1 MNQNKDKALC
11 SRMYMSCHLEYLNH
25 DLRSL
30 NVKNVESLELFPYYI
45 KWYTLIVE
53 NVENTEK
60 HKKET

>member
-1 MNQNKDKALC
+1 
-11 SRMYMSCHLEYLNH
+11 MSCHLEYLNH